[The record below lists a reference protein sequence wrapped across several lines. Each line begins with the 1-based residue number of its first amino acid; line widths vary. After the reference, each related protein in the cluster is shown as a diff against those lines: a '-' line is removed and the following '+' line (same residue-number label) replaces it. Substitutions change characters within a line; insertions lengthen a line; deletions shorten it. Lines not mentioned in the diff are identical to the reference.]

1 MKLWLREEFA
11 KEWQEQDPF
20 ACADQLE
27 GKVYRA
33 LEGRKTLRFELSGNS
48 YFIKIHKGIGW
59 GEIVKNLTQG
69 RLPILGAGAEY
80 RAINRL
86 HELGV
91 DTMTAAAFGERGVNP
106 ATQQSFLVTEDLAGS
121 ISLEDFCGNWQE
133 QPPKLKLK
141 RALIKK
147 VATISAQLHNHGV
160 NHRDYYICHFH
171 LYPESLQEDHD
182 NIRLHVIDL
191 HRTQLRNRTPYRW
204 RLKDLAG
211 LYFSAMDVGLTR
223 GDRLCFLKHYFQS
236 SLKMV
241 IRDQEKLLSDVERKA
256 QALYEREQRK
266 RRG

>member
-11 KEWQEQDPF
+11 KAWQGQDPF
-20 ACADQLE
+20 ACADKLQ

-59 GEIVKNLTQG
+59 GEIIKNLTQG

-86 HELGV
+86 QELGV

-106 ATQQSFLVTEDLAGS
+106 AAQQSFLVTEDLVGS
-121 ISLEDFCGNWQE
+121 ISLEDFCSNWRE
-133 QPPKLKLK
+133 QPLRLQLK

-147 VATISAQLHNHGV
+147 VATISAQLHNNGV
-160 NHRDYYICHFH
+160 NHRDFYICHFH
-171 LYPESLQEDHD
+171 LYPETLQENPVD
-182 NIRLHVIDL
+182 IRLHVIDL
-191 HRTQLRNRTPYRW
+191 HRTQLRRRTPYRW

-211 LYFSAMDVGLTR
+211 LYFSVMDIGLTKR
-223 GDRLCFLKHYFQS
+223 DRLCFLKYYFQAP
-236 SLKMV
+236 LKTV
-241 IRDQEKLLSDVERKA
+241 FHQQEKLFVDIERKA
-256 QALYEREQRK
+256 QALYEREKRK
-266 RRG
+266 RGG